1 MKGTRVVVAFLDATV
16 LYPAFLRDLFMR
28 LAVFGVFRANWS
40 VRVQDEWTIAL
51 LRNRP
56 DLARTLVER
65 TRQLM
70 DAHFPEALVAGYE
83 HRIELITLPDA
94 DDRHMAAAAIHCGAT
109 AIVTANLRHFP
120 AAALAPYNVAAV
132 HPDAFVL
139 GLLENI
145 GSRPSLR
152 CARSATH
159 SRIRENPPQIFW
171 TPCVGIDFWKALT
184 LSSRSSICCS

>member
-40 VRVQDEWTIAL
+40 ARVQDEWTIAL
-51 LRNRP
+51 LRNCP
-56 DLARTLVER
+56 DLSRTLVER

-70 DAHFPEALVAGYE
+70 DAHFPEALVVGYE
-83 HRIELITLPDA
+83 HRIELMTLPDA
-94 DDRHMAAAAIHCGAT
+94 DDRHVAAAAIHCGAT

-139 GLLENI
+139 GLLRTI

-152 CARSATH
+152 CTRSATH
-159 SRIRENPPQIFW
+159 SRIREIRR
-171 TPCVGIDFWKALT
+171 
-184 LSSRSSICCS
+184 RSSGRHASASTSGKR

>member
-16 LYPAFLRDLFMR
+16 LYPAFLRDLLMR

-40 VRVQDEWTIAL
+40 ARVQDEWTTAL

-56 DLARTLVER
+56 DLSRRPVER

-70 DAHFPEALVAGYE
+70 DAHFPEALVVGYE
-83 HRIELITLPDA
+83 HRIESITLPDA
-94 DDRHMAAAAIHCGAT
+94 DDRHVAAAAIHCGAT

-120 AAALAPYNVAAV
+120 AATLAPYNVAAV

-139 GLLENI
+139 GLLENN
-145 GSRPSLR
+145 RERTLLALR
-152 CARSATH
+152 ALRNSFANPRKSTADLLDAMRRHRLLESADAV
-159 SRIRENPPQIFW
+159 FAFL
-171 TPCVGIDFWKALT
+171 DL
-184 LSSRSSICCS
+184 L

>member
-40 VRVQDEWTIAL
+40 ARVQDEWTIAL
-51 LRNRP
+51 LRKRP

-70 DAHFPEALVAGYE
+70 DAHFPEALVVGYE
-83 HRIELITLPDA
+83 HRVELITLPDA
-94 DDRHMAAAAIHCGAT
+94 DDRHVAAAAIHCGA
-109 AIVTANLRHFP
+109 RS
-120 AAALAPYNVAAV
+120 
-132 HPDAFVL
+132 
-139 GLLENI
+139 LLTMSPPFTLTPLFSVFSRTI

-152 CARSATH
+152 SARSATH

>member
-1 MKGTRVVVAFLDATV
+1 MKGTRVVVAFLDAAV

-40 VRVQDEWTIAL
+40 ARVQDEWTIAL

-70 DAHFPEALVAGYE
+70 DAHFPEALVVGYE

-94 DDRHMAAAAIHCGAT
+94 DDRHVAAARFIAARPRSSPRICAIFR
-109 AIVTANLRHFP
+109 LRRS
-120 AAALAPYNVAAV
+120 
-132 HPDAFVL
+132 
-139 GLLENI
+139 LLTMSPPFTLTPLFSVFSRTI

-171 TPCVGIDFWKALT
+171 TPCVGIDFWKPLT